1 MRMLALVATLAL
13 VPATATA
20 QNSSNSRWST
30 WLGCWEL
37 VTDRSEEDAPDGQQP
52 GAPSLKPGAVAL
64 PQVCVQ
70 PAPGGVTF
78 TTDAANKPTLEQTV
92 IADGADHPLVQ
103 QDCRGTQRSELSRDG
118 LMLFTRATLTCA
130 EGQET
135 RRISGLS
142 RIGPGSWV
150 DIQAVDVDGQESIR
164 VRRYRRASD
173 SARTTRRARPLTID
187 EVKEAS
193 GKVTSGVLEATLVET
208 YSTFWLSGKLLR
220 SLQKDGVPPNVTDLM
235 IALSYPDHFDVGRRE
250 SDDRVA
256 TTTPVDDGLAA
267 VGWGVGFPPPWYA
280 DPFYSGYYP
289 YFYSPYYYPYVD
301 HYYYPPYYGSSVV
314 VIEDDGKLG
323 TGAAR
328 AVNGLGYTRVRP
340 RNEGGGQRP
349 EPRGAFVSSPSS
361 SGSSSSA
368 SSGSSSGS
376 SSSSSGSAPS
386 SSGGSTV
393 SSQGHSS
400 GGSSGDSGRT
410 AQPR

>member
-1 MRMLALVATLAL
+1 MRMLALVSALAL

-37 VTDRSEEDAPDGQQP
+37 VVDRSDEDEPAGPQP
-52 GAPSLKPGAVAL
+52 GEPSSKPGSPAL
-64 PQVCVQ
+64 PQVCVRQ
-70 PAPGGVTF
+70 APGGATF
-78 TTDAANKPTLEQTV
+78 TTTAANQSTLEHTV
-92 IADGADHPLVQ
+92 IPDGADHPIVQ
-103 QDCRGTQRSELSRDG
+103 QDCRGTQRSEWSRDG

-130 EGQET
+130 DGQET
-135 RRISGLS
+135 RRVSGLS
-142 RIGPGSWV
+142 RVGPGSWV
-150 DIQAVDVDGQESIR
+150 DIQSVDVDGQESIR

-173 SARTTRRARPLTID
+173 SARTTRRARPLSIE

-193 GKVTSGVLEATLVET
+193 KKVSSGVLEATLVET
-208 YSTFWLSGKLLR
+208 YSTFWLDGKLLR

-235 IALSYPDHFDVGRRE
+235 IALSYPDRFDVGRRA

-256 TTTPVDDGLAA
+256 TTTTTATDDDLAA
-267 VGWGVGFPPPWYA
+267 VGGVGPPPPWYA
-280 DPFYSGYYP
+280 DPFYAGYYP

-314 VIEDDGKLG
+314 VIDDDGKLG

-328 AVNGLGYTRVRP
+328 AVNGVGYTRVRP
-340 RNEGGGQRP
+340 RNDGGSGPRP
-349 EPRGAFVSSPSS
+349 EPRSTFASSPSS
-361 SGSSSSA
+361 SGSSSS
-368 SSGSSSGS
+368 SSGGSSSGS
-376 SSSSSGSAPS
+376 SSSGSSS

-400 GGSSGDSGRT
+400 GDSGGGSGRT

>member
-1 MRMLALVATLAL
+1 MLALISALAL

-20 QNSSNSRWST
+20 QNPSNSRWST

-37 VTDRSEEDAPDGQQP
+37 VVDRSEEDAPDGQQQVD
-52 GAPSLKPGAVAL
+52 PSLKPGSAAL
-64 PQVCVQ
+64 PQVCVR
-70 PAPGGVTF
+70 PAPGGATF
-78 TTDAANKPTLEQTV
+78 TTDAANQRTLEQTV
-92 IADGADHPLVQ
+92 IADGADHPIVQ
-103 QDCRGTQRSELSRDG
+103 QDCRGTQRSEWSRDG

-130 EGQET
+130 DGQET
-135 RRISGLS
+135 RRVSGLS

-173 SARTTRRARPLTID
+173 SARTTRRARPLTIE

-193 GKVTSGVLEATLVET
+193 TKVPSGVLEATLVET
-208 YSTFWLSGKLLR
+208 YSSFWLSGKLLR
-220 SLQKDGVPPNVTDLM
+220 TLQKDGVPPSVTDLM
-235 IALSYPDHFDVGRRE
+235 IALSYPDRFDVGRRT

-256 TTTPVDDGLAA
+256 TATTTTIDDDLAP
-267 VGWGVGFPPPWYA
+267 VGWGVGPSPWYA
-280 DPFYSGYYP
+280 NGFYAGYYP

-328 AVNGLGYTRVRP
+328 AVNGVGYTRVRP
-340 RNEGGGQRP
+340 RNDGGSPRP
-349 EPRGAFVSSPSS
+349 EPRGAFASSPSS
-361 SGSSSSA
+361 SGSSSSSPSA
-368 SSGSSSGS
+368 SSGSSSSGS
-376 SSSSSGSAPS
+376 SSSGSSS

-400 GGSSGDSGRT
+400 GGSSGGGRT

>member
-1 MRMLALVATLAL
+1 
-13 VPATATA
+13 
-20 QNSSNSRWST
+20 
-30 WLGCWEL
+30 
-37 VTDRSEEDAPDGQQP
+37 
-52 GAPSLKPGAVAL
+52 LKPGAAAV
-64 PQVCVQ
+64 PQVCVR
-70 PAPGGVTF
+70 PAPGGATF
-78 TTDAANKPTLEQTV
+78 TTDAANQPTLDQTV
-92 IADGADHPLVQ
+92 IADGADHPIVQ
-103 QDCRGTQRSELSRDG
+103 QDCRGTQRSEWSRDG

-135 RRISGLS
+135 RRVSGLS
-142 RIGPGSWV
+142 RVGPGSWV
-150 DIQAVDVDGQESIR
+150 DVQAVDVDGQESIR
-164 VRRYRRASD
+164 VRRYRRTSD
-173 SARTTRRARPLTID
+173 SAQTRRARPLSIE
-187 EVKEAS
+187 EVTEAS
-193 GKVTSGVLEATLVET
+193 GKVSSGVLEATLVET

-220 SLQKDGVPPNVTDLM
+220 SLQKEGVPPNVTDLM
-235 IALSYPDHFDVGRRE
+235 IALSYPDRFDVGRRE

-256 TTTPVDDGLAA
+256 ATSTTTIDDGLAA
-267 VGWGVGFPPPWYA
+267 VGWGVGPPPPWYA

-314 VIEDDGKLG
+314 VIEGDGKLG

-328 AVNGLGYTRVRP
+328 AVNGVGYTRVRP
-340 RNEGGGQRP
+340 RNDGGGQRP

-368 SSGSSSGS
+368 SSTPSS

-400 GGSSGDSGRT
+400 GGSSGDTGRT